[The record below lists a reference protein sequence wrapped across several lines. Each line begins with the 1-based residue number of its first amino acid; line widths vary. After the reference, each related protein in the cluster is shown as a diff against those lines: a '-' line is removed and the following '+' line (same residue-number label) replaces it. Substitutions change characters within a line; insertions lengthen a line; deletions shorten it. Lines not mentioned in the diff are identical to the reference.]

1 MKRTESRVTRLKRIQ
16 EACDNAMPALTA
28 ARCRDLLADYPEDPT
43 AFMFLGIALT
53 EMARYDEAEEALE
66 SAIVYCADGARWSM
80 LAEMGQYYKAR
91 GDFRRAERY
100 FRKVITEAPDE
111 ASGYS
116 FLGDILFYQGR
127 LAECEATF
135 RKATTCREGVVY
147 EAYLNLGI
155 ALRAE
160 DRLVEAAECFAHAL
174 GLKPDYEPAQDAL
187 KDVRAAIAFQ
197 RKKGDT
203 TRPS

>member
-16 EACDNAMPALTA
+16 ESCDNAMPALSV

-53 EMARYDEAEEALE
+53 ELARYDEAEEALE
-66 SAIVYCADGARWSM
+66 NAIVYCAEGARWSM
-80 LAEMGQYYKAR
+80 LAEMGHYYKAR

-100 FRKVITEAPDE
+100 FRKVIAEAPDE
-111 ASGYS
+111 ASGYT

-135 RKATTCREGVVY
+135 RKGTTCREGITPEVHH
-147 EAYLNLGI
+147 NLGI

-160 DRLVEAAECFAHAL
+160 DRLVEAAECFVQVL
-174 GLKPDYEPAQDAL
+174 SLNPDYEPAQDAL
-187 KDVRAAIAFQ
+187 KDVRAAMAFA
-197 RKKGDT
+197 RKKG
-203 TRPS
+203 SA